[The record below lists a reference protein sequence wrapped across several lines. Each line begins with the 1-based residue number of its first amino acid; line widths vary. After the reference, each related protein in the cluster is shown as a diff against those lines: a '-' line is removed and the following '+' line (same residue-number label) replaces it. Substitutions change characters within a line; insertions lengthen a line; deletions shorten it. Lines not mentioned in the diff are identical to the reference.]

1 MKVVGHTTPGKI
13 DQLISKDLLDKDA
26 RRRLN
31 QQLEEIER
39 AIFAA
44 NEGTLRIKVPSLD
57 RANFV
62 HFASLVADT
71 RANYIKMALEIS
83 RLKQQPDATIVQE
96 LKRQREAYEELLAA
110 FEAMQRV
117 IERGY
122 VRLDK

>member
-1 MKVVGHTTPGKI
+1 MKVVGHTTTGKV

-31 QQLEEIER
+31 QQLEQIEK
-39 AIFAA
+39 AIFDA
-44 NEGTLRIKVPSLD
+44 NERTLRTKVPSLD
-57 RANFV
+57 RDNFV
-62 HFASLVADT
+62 HFAGLVADT

-83 RLKQQPDATIVQE
+83 RLSIQPDASIVQE

-122 VRLDK
+122 VRLDR